1 MDILE
6 QEDIVKGLPDQTL
19 FQRADAPSGDI
30 PPFLILSEIQRRTDM
45 RKRFE
50 ASQPQPQSSVS
61 DQIIM
66 EGLGAAMA
74 PQNSLP
80 PPAMPAPPSNT
91 VSQMEGSSPLMAQ
104 GMAAG
109 GILGFSNG
117 GGTKRQQMAAQA
129 KAAAREQARIDEYN
143 RQNQQKQ
150 FMRNNP
156 GASKEELIDLITPN
170 LDPVKF
176 SNSVSR
182 RQEAVRQADQRIAD
196 YKSGAISF
204 EQMFGEDFSSVDSP
218 APVVSETD
226 YSQVEGAPIPD
237 EFLTSSSFE
246 DLDIGNIAD
255 LDLSNLSTTTN
266 PAATAMNFPTPGA
279 DLNAPGQVTEE
290 RTTDNI
296 ESFIPGT
303 YLNPDLV
310 AEVGETV
317 TQGEALK
324 GAQTTENDRL
334 QAVLDSFESRRSGA
348 EERLGRRR
356 TESQELISQIRE
368 EGRRDALSAALVQ
381 LGAGIAG
388 GDMSAGLQQAG
399 SAMSSANALARD
411 AARAEQRGM
420 RDYEESVL
428 SQSDQLGME
437 EAQFA
442 FGAERDSQARAEEIR
457 QWEATHGLNQL
468 NAKNDLIFKQAGLE
482 LQADKLENDAY
493 IGREGLK
500 NQITKMENDLK
511 ISTDTSKREAM
522 RTFTSVLD
530 SIQDFIDEL
539 PAGTSAKEMQEIRD
553 TQQNRILNA
562 LRTSLGKEFYDAF
575 MQDYTPVRGDDDA
588 SSGAISYKNYAP
600 PTN

>member
-1 MDILE
+1 MNILE
-6 QEDIVKGLPDQTL
+6 QEDLVKGLPDQAL
-19 FQRADAPSGDI
+19 FQRADSPSGDI
-30 PPFLILSEIQRRTDM
+30 PPFLIISEIQRRTDM

-50 ASQPQPQSSVS
+50 AAQPQSDATVS
-61 DQIIM
+61 DQIVM
-66 EGLGAAMA
+66 EGLGSAMA

-80 PPAMPAPPSNT
+80 PPAMPAPPST
-91 VSQMEGSSPLMAQ
+91 SVSHLEGSSPLMGQ

-109 GILGFSNG
+109 GILGFANG
-117 GGTKRQQMAAQA
+117 GAPTNRRAQVAAQA
-129 KAAAREQARIDEYN
+129 QARARGQAQTDEYN
-143 RQNQQKQ
+143 RQNQRNQL
-150 FMRNNP
+150 MREYP
-156 GASKEELIDLITPN
+156 GAGREELIDLIIPK
-170 LDPVKF
+170 LDSAKF

-182 RQEAVRQADQRIAD
+182 RQEAMRQADQRIAD
-196 YKSGAISF
+196 YESGAISF

-218 APVVSETD
+218 APVSEEKNVTEIGNEVLD
-226 YSQVEGAPIPD
+226 PNTLGGDGNPFGDVRFED
-237 EFLTSSSFE
+237 EEEFGFTSSLTNLNPNIS
-246 DLDIGNIAD
+246 IGSG
-255 LDLSNLSTTTN
+255 LPVESE
-266 PAATAMNFPTPGA
+266 
-279 DLNAPGQVTEE
+279 TEE

-303 YLNPDLV
+303 YLNSDLV
-310 AEVGETV
+310 TEVGETV

-457 QWEATHGLNQL
+457 QWEATHGLAQL
-468 NAKNDLIFKQAGLE
+468 NAKNDMIFKQAGLE
-482 LQADKLENDAY
+482 LEADKLENNAY
-493 IGREGLK
+493 IGRQGLK
-500 NQITKMENDLK
+500 NQITKMNNDLK
-511 ISTDTSKREAM
+511 ISDDTSKREAM

-530 SIQDFIDEL
+530 SVQDFIDDL
-539 PAGTSAKEMQEIRD
+539 PPTTTVEEKLEIQK
-553 TQQNRILNA
+553 TQQARILNA
-562 LRTSLGKEFYDAF
+562 LRTSLGEEFYDAF
-575 MQDYTPVRGDDDA
+575 MRDYKPVRGDDA
-588 SSGAISYKNYAP
+588 SSSGAISYKNYV
-600 PTN
+600 PTTN

>member
-109 GILGFSNG
+109 GILGFAPG
-117 GGTKRQQMAAQA
+117 GAMTKRQQMAAQA
-129 KAAAREQARIDEYN
+129 KVDNRNQAQIDEYN

-196 YKSGAISF
+196 YRSGAISF

-218 APVVSETD
+218 APVSEEKNVTEIGNEVLD
-226 YSQVEGAPIPD
+226 PNTLGGDGNPFGDVRFED
-237 EFLTSSSFE
+237 EEEFGFTSSLTNLNPNIS
-246 DLDIGNIAD
+246 IGSG
-255 LDLSNLSTTTN
+255 LPVESE
-266 PAATAMNFPTPGA
+266 
-279 DLNAPGQVTEE
+279 TEE
-290 RTTDNI
+290 RTSDDI

-303 YLNPDLV
+303 YLNPELV

-348 EERLGRRR
+348 EDRLGRRR

-482 LQADKLENDAY
+482 LEADKLENNAY

-500 NQITKMENDLK
+500 NQITKMENELK
-511 ISTDTSKREAM
+511 ISNDTSSREAM

-553 TQQNRILNA
+553 TQQARILNA
-562 LRTSLGKEFYDAF
+562 LRTSLGQEFYDAF
-575 MQDYTPVRGDDDA
+575 MKDYKPVRGDDA
-588 SSGAISYKNYAP
+588 SSSGAISYKNYPP

>member
-117 GGTKRQQMAAQA
+117 GGTSSYRAQGAGVVDDLLAKLLASGWDATKAGVSATAQA
-129 KAAAREQARIDEYN
+129 IRDLEPQSTRSIAVEEILSDPKNYPDLNSIDRRTEARAQVDEAERLRPYREQQEEIRQGNLTAAAYIDKD
-143 RQNQQKQ
+143 QGSGLPQLPQ
-150 FMRNNP
+150 
-156 GASKEELIDLITPN
+156 IDSDALLAYT
-170 LDPVKF
+170 
-176 SNSVSR
+176 
-182 RQEAVRQADQRIAD
+182 
-196 YKSGAISF
+196 G
-204 EQMFGEDFSSVDSP
+204 
-218 APVVSETD
+218 TD
-226 YSQVEGAPIPD
+226 YSPVEETGIISDKVIPI
-237 EFLTSSSFE
+237 
-246 DLDIGNIAD
+246 
-255 LDLSNLSTTTN
+255 
-266 PAATAMNFPTPGA
+266 MPG
-279 DLNAPGQVTEE
+279 GGGEVEQEVVE
-290 RTTDNI
+290 RTSDDI

-303 YLNPDLV
+303 YLNSDLV
-310 AEVGETV
+310 TDVGETV

-482 LQADKLENDAY
+482 LEADKLENNAY